1 MKERKK
7 MGKHFEGDDYQH
19 ERDSERLTSQIEK
32 IKDTMQDE
40 QWRTLKQI
48 ASSTKAPEASVSAQL
63 RNLRKEKHGGHKV
76 NRKHISNG
84 LYRYQLILRQSTGQ
98 LRLRI

>member
-7 MGKHFEGDDYQH
+7 MGKQFEGVDYQH
-19 ERDSERLTSQIEK
+19 ERDSERLTSQIKK
-32 IKDTMQDE
+32 IKDTMQDG
-40 QWRTLKQI
+40 QWRTLKEI
-48 ASSTKAPEASVSAQL
+48 ASSTGAPEASVSAQL

-84 LYRYQLILRQSTGQ
+84 LYLYQLILRRPIEQ